1 MKIRE
6 TARKVGKGIVWAIFP
21 MQAWRNLVST
31 KDSVKR
37 IAEMARRGKT
47 VRPEEMDE
55 LQLKRYEL
63 EQVGREMV
71 LGLEEHDRF
80 EYMAEQLG
88 WSEQAVAEKARTLA
102 RSHAIRFCLLI
113 FTVIITIG
121 LTIKFGFRPL
131 VYGSAAAMYLT
142 AACIKTTCLY
152 TQLEERAL
160 WSLRQLATR
169 PNFWIWRRAFWFLD

>member
-1 MKIRE
+1 MNIRD
-6 TARKVGKGIVWAIFP
+6 TARKVGKGILWAVLP
-21 MQAWRNLVST
+21 VQAWRNLVST

-37 IAEMARRGKT
+37 IAQMARRGKT
-47 VRPEEMDE
+47 LRPEEMNE

-63 EQVGREMV
+63 EQVGREIV
-71 LGLEEHDRF
+71 LGLEEHERF

-88 WSEQAVAEKARTLA
+88 WDEEGLAEKTRALA

-113 FTVIITIG
+113 FTVIITVG

-142 AACIKTTCLY
+142 AACMKTTCLY
-152 TQLEERAL
+152 TQLQERAL
-160 WSLRQLATR
+160 WSLLQLATR
-169 PNFWIWRRAFWFLD
+169 PKFWLWRRAFWFLD

>member
-1 MKIRE
+1 MNIRD
-6 TARKVGKGIVWAIFP
+6 TARKVGKGIVWAVFP
-21 MQAWRNLVST
+21 VQAWRNLVST

-37 IAEMARRGKT
+37 IAQMARRGKT
-47 VRPEEMDE
+47 LRPEEMNE

-63 EQVGREMV
+63 EQVGREIV
-71 LGLEEHDRF
+71 LCLEEHERF

-88 WSEQAVAEKARTLA
+88 WDEASLVEKTRALS

-113 FTVIITIG
+113 FTAIITVG

-152 TQLEERAL
+152 TQLQERAL
-160 WSLRQLATR
+160 WSLRQLAAR
-169 PNFWIWRRAFWFLD
+169 PKFWIWRRAFWFLD

>member
-1 MKIRE
+1 MNIRD
-6 TARKVGKGIVWAIFP
+6 TARKVGKGILWAVFP
-21 MQAWRNLVST
+21 VQAWRNLVST

-37 IAEMARRGKT
+37 IAQMARRGRT
-47 VRPEEMDE
+47 LRPEEMNE

-63 EQVGREMV
+63 EQVGREIV
-71 LGLEEHDRF
+71 LGLEEHERF
-80 EYMAEQLG
+80 EYMAGQLG
-88 WSEQAVAEKARTLA
+88 WDEEGLAEKTRALA

-113 FTVIITIG
+113 FTVIITVG

-152 TQLEERAL
+152 TQLQERAL
-160 WSLRQLATR
+160 WSLLQLATR
-169 PNFWIWRRAFWFLD
+169 PKLWLWRRAFWFLD

>member
-6 TARKVGKGIVWAIFP
+6 TARKVGKGILWAVFP
-21 MQAWRNLVST
+21 VQAWRNLVST

-37 IAEMARRGKT
+37 IAQMARRGKT
-47 VRPEEMDE
+47 IRPEEMDE
-55 LQLKRYEL
+55 VQLKRYEL
-63 EQVGREMV
+63 EQVGREIV

-80 EYMAEQLG
+80 DYMAEQLG
-88 WSEQAVAEKARTLA
+88 WDEAGLADKSRALA

-113 FTVIITIG
+113 FTVIITTG

-131 VYGSAAAMYLT
+131 IYGSAAAMYLT
-142 AACIKTTCLY
+142 ATCIKTTCLY
-152 TQLEERAL
+152 TQLQERAL
-160 WSLRQLATR
+160 WSLYQLAAR

>member
-1 MKIRE
+1 MKVRD
-6 TARKVGKGIVWAIFP
+6 TARKVGKGIVWAVFP
-21 MQAWRNLVST
+21 VQAWRNLVST

-37 IAEMARRGKT
+37 IARMARRGKT
-47 VRPEEMDE
+47 VLPEEMNE

-63 EQVGREMV
+63 EQVGREIV
-71 LGLEEHDRF
+71 LSLEEHERF

-88 WSEQAVAEKARTLA
+88 WDDQAQAEKIRALS

-113 FTVIITIG
+113 FTVIMTFG
-121 LTIKFGFRPL
+121 LTVKFGFRPF

-142 AACIKTTCLY
+142 AACVKTTCLY
-152 TQLEERAL
+152 TQLQERAL
-160 WSLRQLATR
+160 WSLRQLVTR